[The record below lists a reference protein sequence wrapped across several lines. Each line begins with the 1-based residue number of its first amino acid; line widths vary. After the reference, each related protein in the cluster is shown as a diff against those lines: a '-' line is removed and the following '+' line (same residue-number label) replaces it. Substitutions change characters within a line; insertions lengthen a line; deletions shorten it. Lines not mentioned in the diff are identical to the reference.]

1 MGYLKR
7 RARNKSLVTLETY
20 GFEAVDQIRDRLL
33 KTNYERF
40 PENQLDKVVKARKF
54 AVWNSSFNREQL
66 AEEAALDQM
75 FLDMRVPI
83 GAVRREAGQRWLDLV
98 MNPESNVYKE
108 LKALDAAGK
117 LPPTRECY
125 GS

>member
-7 RARNKSLVTLETY
+7 RARNKSLLTPETY
-20 GFEAVDQIRDRLL
+20 GFEAVDQVRARLL

-40 PENQLDKVVKARKF
+40 PENQLDQVVKARKF
-54 AVWNSSFNREQL
+54 AVWNSSFNGEQL

-83 GAVRREAGQRWLDLV
+83 GALRREAGQWWLDLV

-117 LPPTRECY
+117 LPPTREFY